1 MVICTADEITKRRNG
16 FGPIIFTN
24 GCFDLLH
31 EGHVSVIKYC
41 NDISSSLDD
50 PGSIVILGLNDDVSI
65 YQMKGYDRPIR
76 YFDERCE
83 DIEKLGMVDVIVPI
97 YNVSVLDTIKFIWPD
112 HLVKGGST
120 DIIVG
125 EEFVKSYGGEIHRAP
140 MVDGVS
146 TTNKIKAK
154 AY

>member
-1 MVICTADEITKRRNG
+1 MVICTVDEITKRRNG

-31 EGHVSVIKYC
+31 EGHISVIKYC
-41 NDISSSLDD
+41 NDIAASLDE

-97 YNVSVLDTIKFIWPD
+97 YNISVLDTIKFIWPD

-120 DIIVG
+120 DFIVG
-125 EEFVKSYGGEIHRAP
+125 EDFVNSYGGKVHRVP

-146 TTNKIKAK
+146 TTNKINMKV
-154 AY
+154 Y